1 MAGDVPRCG
10 RLGVVVV
17 QLEARIIAQ
26 SRTQRQS
33 AVNPPPAV
41 CALVRIRYE
50 ARVVAACQ
58 NKEVPQN
65 SQWSAD
71 HQLYT
76 NTVLQKRNLVQSP
89 LASAPTQTYLLSRW
103 ACPDVRWLSGS

>member
-76 NTVLQKRNLVQSP
+76 NGITKAQPCAEPPS
-89 LASAPTQTYLLSRW
+89 
-103 ACPDVRWLSGS
+103 